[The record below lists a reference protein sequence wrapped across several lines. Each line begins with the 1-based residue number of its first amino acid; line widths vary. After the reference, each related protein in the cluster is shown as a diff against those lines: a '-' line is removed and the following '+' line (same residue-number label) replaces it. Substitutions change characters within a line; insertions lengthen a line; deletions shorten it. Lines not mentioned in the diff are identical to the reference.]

1 VVSNLRTPHARNLR
15 ANELSLAAGMGRG
28 APDMNAGRIVYL
40 GVSLAAL
47 AAVLAMAFGWRS

>member
-1 VVSNLRTPHARNLR
+1 
-15 ANELSLAAGMGRG
+15 
-28 APDMNAGRIVYL
+28 MNAGRIVYL